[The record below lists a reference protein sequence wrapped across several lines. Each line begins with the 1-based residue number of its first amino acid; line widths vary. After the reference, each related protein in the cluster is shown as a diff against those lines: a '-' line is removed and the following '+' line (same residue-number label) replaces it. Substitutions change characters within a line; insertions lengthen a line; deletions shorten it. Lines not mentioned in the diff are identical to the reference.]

1 MLTSLFTGVMKNKN
15 KKRLP
20 SLRKRYLTLA
30 SVVIFL
36 LLTGASTA
44 SWYISDIT
52 RNSANTLLVTKSIT
66 STVQQ
71 LRQTLSRIN
80 MTVNALLINPEASHE
95 GIINKNLD
103 QALVLISSLE
113 SNGSSENT
121 KLELSVNHLD
131 DLFTELNTKTRFL
144 TQKRKDSNWVYPALP
159 YIHTKMRNPNRN
171 FIGAV
176 ESAIT
181 AYHNEAIPIND
192 TFFQLISLRNQWQKK
207 VLNFRAVIIRF
218 AGLNNSFQ
226 VSQEVSIKEQQQSI
240 QLLLDK
246 LEAKKQQD
254 QLELST
260 EASLNIMSKENT
272 EWDKNWESVKAL
284 RRGTNWRQDTA
295 YLSQHIIPLHKKI
308 NSAMSQLESSAYS
321 WSLEQFESISGAAK
335 KVIIELWLLAML
347 AISFVIVVYILI
359 EKLVLQPTYRITQ
372 SLSINDDNH
381 KIELRDE
388 SSKEINQLTTAYN
401 IMQKQIRQRQIA
413 LEHQAMHDA
422 LTSLPNR
429 ILLNDRLTQAI
440 SIMKRAGG
448 ELAVLLL
455 DLDRFK
461 DVNDTLGHHIGD
473 QLLQIAAER
482 LKASIRSSDTVARL
496 GGDEF
501 AIIAPHTNSEEVTD
515 FAEKIIRSLNE
526 IFIIEHNNIHVGV
539 SIGISIYPK
548 HGEDNH
554 TLIRHADTAMYGAK
568 YSNRGMLLYS
578 PTQDKNTPDNLS
590 LVSDLHHAVEASE
603 EFSIHY
609 QPQID
614 LKTSAVTQVEAL
626 FRWTHPQLGLIPT
639 QEVIKLAEKTGVI
652 QQLTI
657 WVINTAIEEFMRYL
671 SDKNL
676 HLSINLS
683 TWNLQDPDLPETI
696 NKLLKHHKMPAEL
709 LTLEITET
717 AMMHDPIRA
726 RSVLR
731 DLNELG
737 IVLAI
742 DDYGT
747 GFSSLSYL
755 KLLPVHELKIDKSFI
770 FEMLE
775 NENDAIIVKST
786 IELAHNLG
794 YKVTAEGVENIE
806 TLEQLQKHHCDTI
819 QGYYISKPISIHQ
832 LIIWLMKHQPE

>member
-1 MLTSLFTGVMKNKN
+1 MNNN
-15 KKRLP
+15 KKLP
-20 SLRKRYLTLA
+20 SLRKHYLTLA

-36 LLTGASTA
+36 LLTGASTG
-44 SWYISDIT
+44 SWYINNIT
-52 RNSANTLLVTKSIT
+52 RNSASTLILTKSIT

-71 LRQTLSRIN
+71 LRQTLFRIN
-80 MTVNALLINPEASHE
+80 MTVNALLINPESSHE
-95 GIINKNLD
+95 SIISKNLE
-103 QALVLISSLE
+103 QALVLISSLK
-113 SNGSSENT
+113 SNTDLEDT
-121 KLELSVNHLD
+121 KLELSVKHLHE
-131 DLFTELNTKTRFL
+131 LIIELNTKTHFL
-144 TQKRKDSNWVYPALP
+144 TQNRKDSNWVYPALP
-159 YIHTKMRNPNRN
+159 YINNKTRIPNRD
-171 FIGAV
+171 FTAAI
-176 ESAIT
+176 ESAIN
-181 AYHNEAIPIND
+181 AYHNESIPID
-192 TFFQLISLRNQWQKK
+192 ETFFQLVSLRNHWQKK
-207 VLNFRAVIIRF
+207 ILNFRAVIIRF
-218 AGLNNSFQ
+218 AGLNNSYQ
-226 VSQEVSIKEQQQSI
+226 VSQEISIKEQQKKIYS
-240 QLLLDK
+240 LLNK
-246 LEAKKQQD
+246 LEEKKRQD
-254 QLELST
+254 LLELST
-260 EASLNIMSKENT
+260 ESSLNIMLKANIA
-272 EWDKNWESVKAL
+272 WDKNWASVKAL
-284 RRGTNWRQDTA
+284 RRGTNWRQDVI
-295 YLSQHIIPLHKKI
+295 YLSQYIIPLHKKI
-308 NSAMSQLESSAYS
+308 NSAMSQLESSAYT
-321 WSLEQFESISGAAK
+321 WSLEQFESIAGAAK

-347 AISFVIVVYILI
+347 AIGFVIIVYILI
-359 EKLVLQPTYRITQ
+359 EKLVLQPTNRITQ
-372 SLSINDDNH
+372 SLSITDDNY
-381 KIELRDE
+381 KIEIKDE

-429 ILLNDRLTQAI
+429 VLLNDRLTQAI

-482 LKASIRSSDTVARL
+482 LKVSIRSSDTVARL

-501 AIIAPHTNSEEVTD
+501 AIIAPQTNSDEAME

-568 YSNRGMLLYS
+568 YSNRSSLLYS
-578 PTQDKNTPDNLS
+578 PSQDKNTPDNLS

-609 QPQID
+609 QPQVN
-614 LKTSAVTQVEAL
+614 LKTSTVTQVEAL
-626 FRWTHPQLGLIPT
+626 FRWTHPKLGLIPT
-639 QEVIKLAEKTGVI
+639 QDVIKLAEKTGVI

-671 SDKNL
+671 ADKNL

-683 TWNLQDPDLPETI
+683 TWNLQDPDLPDTI
-696 NKLLKHHKMPAEL
+696 NKLLKHHKMPPEL

-717 AMMHDPIRA
+717 AMMHDPVRA

-806 TLEQLQKHHCDTI
+806 TLEKLQKHHCDTV
-819 QGYYISKPISIHQ
+819 QGYYISKPIGIHQ
-832 LIIWLMKHQPE
+832 LIIWLMKHQPEQ